1 MSIRFSL
8 IPLVIAL
15 PMMVEAQ
22 QGAAARAP
30 SSVSSSASASASSR
44 VADREAL
51 TTNFAQTL
59 ASAPRAWGGDARY
72 PQDPADS
79 LYREARTQLN
89 RGEWR
94 KSATLFAQVANRTP
108 ASAYAADA
116 LYWQAFA
123 LYRIGGMP
131 ELRDG
136 LAALDARKS
145 RFPRAGNTS
154 EADELGTRIIGALAQ
169 RGDANAQT
177 RLKSQATVAA
187 SACDSEEI
195 SVRSSALSTLM
206 RNNPEAA
213 GPLLVRVLERK
224 DECSVSLRKS
234 AVMMIGT
241 KGDAASKAKLGDVAK
256 SDPSE
261 SVRSDAISYL
271 ARISGDE
278 VVATLD
284 AVIRNDQSLSVQ
296 RAAVRALGSHES
308 AKANAAIRAL
318 VERSSAPEQLRLDAI
333 GTFDDGT
340 PLAFACA
347 GTCDARS
354 IDGERYVDAARS
366 ELVRANAQSV
376 GGFPS
381 PAPAPMPAAAPMPAV
396 PPVPPVPAVSPV
408 ATVSGQSVYTTSP
421 GAIAYTVNSD
431 GFAYNTNS
439 RGSKTISPEDAA
451 WLRGVFP
458 RLESTRLKSRAIAVL
473 ARATDEATINW
484 LMGIVTREE
493 ESSDVRAS
501 ILSRMGNDLPI
512 AQLGRL
518 YDGAATR
525 QVREQIVSVLGRRKE
540 PEATDKLIE
549 IVRTG
554 TDPQLRRS
562 AISALTSKKDPR
574 TTQLLLELVDR

>member
-1 MSIRFSL
+1 MSTRISL
-8 IPLVIAL
+8 LPLFLFV
-15 PMMVEAQ
+15 PMLAEAQ
-22 QGAAARAP
+22 
-30 SSVSSSASASASSR
+30 SASAPRASASSTPR
-44 VADREAL
+44 VADRIAPTPTVPETML
-51 TTNFAQTL
+51 LAQTL
-59 ASAPRAWGGDARY
+59 SSAPRAWGGDARY

-123 LYRIGGMP
+123 LYRIGGMQ

-145 RFPRAGNTS
+145 RFPRAGN
-154 EADELGTRIIGALAQ
+154 ADEAESLGTRIVGALAQ
-169 RGDANAQT
+169 RGDATAQT
-177 RLKSQATVAA
+177 RLRSQATAAA

-234 AVMMIGT
+234 AVMLIGT

-347 GTCDARS
+347 GSCDSRSLEYARA
-354 IDGERYVDAARS
+354 EQF
-366 ELVRANAQSV
+366 RATA
-376 GGFPS
+376 GY
-381 PAPAPMPAAAPMPAV
+381 PAPAPVAAAA
-396 PPVPPVPAVSPV
+396 PVPAVAPV
-408 ATVSGQSVYTTSP
+408 PPAPPVGVVSGQSVYTTSP
-421 GAIAYTVNSD
+421 GAIAYNVSSD
-431 GFAYNTNS
+431 GYAYTMNS

-451 WLRGVFP
+451 WLRGVYP
-458 RLESTRLKSRAIAVL
+458 RLETTRLKSRAVSVL
-473 ARATDEATINW
+473 ARARDEATVNW
-484 LMGIVTREE
+484 LMGIITREE

-501 ILSRMGNDLPI
+501 VLSRMGSDLPI

-518 YDGAATR
+518 YDGASTR

>member
-1 MSIRFSL
+1 MSLRFSW
-8 IPLVIAL
+8 IPLFVVIPAL
-15 PMMVEAQ
+15 VEAQ
-22 QGAAARAP
+22 QAPAAP
-30 SSVSSSASASASSR
+30 SPHSAPRAQSAPSVS
-44 VADREAL
+44 AL
-51 TTNFAQTL
+51 NLAQTL
-59 ASAPRAWGGDARY
+59 AAAPRAWGGDARY

-94 KSATLFAQVANRTP
+94 KSATLFAQVTNRTP

-123 LYRIGGMP
+123 LYRIGGMQ
-131 ELRDG
+131 ELRDA

-145 RFPRAGNTS
+145 RFPRAGN
-154 EADELGTRIIGALAQ
+154 ADEAESLGTRIIGALAQ
-169 RGDANAQT
+169 RGDASAQT
-177 RLKSQATVAA
+177 RLRSQATAAA

-206 RNNPEAA
+206 RSNPEAA
-213 GPLLVRVLERK
+213 GPLLVRVLERR
-224 DECSVSLRKS
+224 DDCSVSLRKS

-278 VVATLD
+278 IVATLD
-284 AVIRNDQSLSVQ
+284 AVIRNDQSLEVQ

-333 GTFDDGT
+333 GTFEDGT
-340 PLAFACA
+340 RLAFACA
-347 GTCDARS
+347 GTCDAQLL
-354 IDGERYVDAARS
+354 DAARF
-366 ELVRANAQSV
+366 EQSRV
-376 GGFPS
+376 TGQSSGRFLTPV
-381 PAPAPMPAAAPMPAV
+381 APVAPVPAV
-396 PPVPPVPAVSPV
+396 PPLPPVAPVPSVS
-408 ATVSGQSVYTTSP
+408 SVYTTSP
-421 GAIAYTVNSD
+421 GATAYAVSGD
-431 GFAYNTNS
+431 GFSYSTNYS
-439 RGSKTISPEDAA
+439 RGGKTISPEDAV
-451 WLRGVFP
+451 WLRGVYP
-458 RLESTRLKSRAIAVL
+458 RLETARLKTRAVSVL
-473 ARATDEATINW
+473 ARAKDEATINW
-484 LMGIVTREE
+484 LMGMVTREE

-501 ILSRMGNDLPI
+501 ILSRMGDDLPI
-512 AQLGRL
+512 AQLSRL

-525 QVREQIVSVLGRRKE
+525 QVREQIVSVLGRRKD

>member
-1 MSIRFSL
+1 MTIRFSL
-8 IPLVIAL
+8 LPLLFVVPTL
-15 PMMVEAQ
+15 VEAQ
-22 QGAAARAP
+22 QAPSTPRAP
-30 SSVSSSASASASSR
+30 LAPSAPLA
-44 VADREAL
+44 
-51 TTNFAQTL
+51 TFAQTL
-59 ASAPRAWGGDARY
+59 ASAPRAWGSDARY

-79 LYREARTQLN
+79 LYREARTLLN

-94 KSATLFAQVANRTP
+94 KSATLFAQVASRTP

-123 LYRIGGMP
+123 LYRIGGMQ

-136 LAALDARKS
+136 LAALDARKA
-145 RFPRAGNTS
+145 RFPRAGN
-154 EADELGTRIIGALAQ
+154 ADEAESLGTRIVGALAQ
-169 RGDANAQT
+169 RGDASAQT
-177 RLKSQATVAA
+177 RLRSQATAAA
-187 SACDSEEI
+187 SACDSEEL

-213 GPLLVRVLERK
+213 GPLLVRVLERR

-340 PLAFACA
+340 PLSFACA
-347 GTCDARS
+347 GNCNVTSLEAQ
-354 IDGERYVDAARS
+354 RYLEAARS
-366 ELVRANAQSV
+366 EQFRSGGQSV
-376 GGFPS
+376 SGFPT
-381 PAPAPMPAAAPMPAV
+381 PVAAPV
-396 PPVPPVPAVSPV
+396 PMAAPVPPVPAVAPV
-408 ATVSGQSVYTTSP
+408 APVRTIPGQAVYTTSP
-421 GAIAYTVNSD
+421 GGVAYTLSADSIRYV
-431 GFAYNTNS
+431 TNS
-439 RGSKTISPEDAA
+439 RGSKSISPEDAA
-451 WLRGVFP
+451 WLRSVFP
-458 RLESTRLKSRAIAVL
+458 RLETARLKSRAITVL
-473 ARATDEATINW
+473 ARAKDEATMTW
-484 LMGIVTREE
+484 LMGIITREE

-525 QVREQIVSVLGRRKE
+525 QVREQIVYVLGRRKE

>member
-15 PMMVEAQ
+15 PLMVEAQ

-30 SSVSSSASASASSR
+30 SSVSSSASSR
-44 VADREAL
+44 AADRELL
-51 TTNFAQTL
+51 TANFAQTL
-59 ASAPRAWGGDARY
+59 ASAPRAWGGEARY

-79 LYREARTQLN
+79 IYREARTQLN

-123 LYRIGGMP
+123 LYRIGGMQ

-145 RFPRAGNTS
+145 RFPRAGN
-154 EADELGTRIIGALAQ
+154 ADEAESLGTRIVGALAQ
-169 RGDANAQT
+169 RGDATAQT
-177 RLKSQATVAA
+177 RLRSQATAAA

-347 GTCDARS
+347 GGCDARS
-354 IDGERYVDAARS
+354 LEAERYMDAARS
-366 ELVRANAQSV
+366 EPFRVTGQTAA
-376 GGFPS
+376 GF
-381 PAPAPMPAAAPMPAV
+381 PAPAAVAAPVPAV
-396 PPVPPVPAVSPV
+396 APVPPVPAVAPV
-408 ATVSGQSVYTTSP
+408 PAVSGQVVYATSP
-421 GAIAYTVNSD
+421 GATAYTVNSD
-431 GFAYNTNS
+431 GFAYTSNS

-458 RLESTRLKSRAIAVL
+458 RLESARLKSRAVSVL

-484 LMGIVTREE
+484 LMGIITREE
-493 ESSDVRAS
+493 ESSEVRAS

-518 YDGAATR
+518 YDGASTR